1 MDGKTFK
8 ILGNRQI
15 SGLRLQKTA
24 YRVDSHSP
32 LHSHE
37 NARFVFVLQGN
48 FTEKYEQKKR
58 ECRSLTMIVRPPH
71 EKHAENYHGN
81 GIICLSIDIQ
91 PEWMERLRQ
100 YDVNLDYSVDFY
112 NPDLSALILKL
123 NNEFD
128 AADTASALAVE
139 ALLLEISVEASRR
152 KTEISTDGKIP
163 RWLLAAKDYIHG
175 GFVLNP
181 TIDQIAAAASIH
193 PVHLSRIFRRHFRCT
208 IAEYIRQLRVESACG
223 ALTKSNKS
231 LVEIAAMCG
240 FYDQSHFSKNFKRV
254 MNVTPAEYR
263 NFMRPR

>member
-1 MDGKTFK
+1 MDNKFYK
-8 ILGNRQI
+8 ILGKRQI
-15 SGLRLQKTA
+15 PDMRLQKTA
-24 YRVDSHSP
+24 YQVNSVSS

-48 FTEKYEQKKR
+48 FTENYEQKKR
-58 ECRSLTMIVRPPH
+58 DCRSLTMIVRPPL

-81 GIICLSIDIQ
+81 GIVCLSVDIQ

-100 YDVNLDYSVDFY
+100 CDINLDYSADFY
-112 NPDLSALILKL
+112 NPNLSALILKL

-128 AADTASALAVE
+128 AEDTASTLAVE

-152 KTEISTDGKIP
+152 KMETLTNGKIP
-163 RWLLAAKDYIHG
+163 RWLLTAKDFIHAE
-175 GFVLNP
+175 FALNP
-181 TIDQIAAAASIH
+181 TLDEIAAAASVH

-208 IAEYIRQLRVESACG
+208 IAEYIRRLRVESACS

-231 LVEIAAMCG
+231 LVDIAAACG
-240 FYDQSHFSKNFKRV
+240 FSDQSHFSRNFKRI

-263 NFMRPR
+263 NFMSVR